1 MARPKGAKNKR
12 SIEVEIIA
20 SKFDK
25 DPFEILMMIAS
36 GDWRGLG
43 FETKT
48 KTTFSPQG
56 IEIEEENVPIAQRA
70 FAAKEATRY
79 LHAPKQNQRELDEQ
93 EFLAL
98 LRQRALLLSP
108 KLITP
113 TDD

>member
-1 MARPKGAKNKR
+1 MGRPKGAKNKR

-25 DPFEILMMIAS
+25 DPFEILMMIAT
-36 GDWRGLG
+36 GDWQGLG
-43 FETKT
+43 FDSKT
-48 KTTFSPQG
+48 RTSFTPQG
-56 IEIEEENVPIAQRA
+56 IEIEEDNVPIAQRCV
-70 FAAKEATRY
+70 AAKEATRY
-79 LHAPKQNQRELDEQ
+79 LHAPKQTQREVDEQ